1 MSGYVTALVLTVVTV
16 GSIVYLLRAR
26 RIREKYAAIWIAL
39 AIVVL
44 VIGAFPAV
52 LEWLAAALGVIQPVN
67 LLFLVTGL
75 VLFLV
80 CVQFSVEISQL
91 EEETRTLAE
100 EIALLSAKVDA
111 QAAAT
116 ARVALDLAT
125 DGAASPAPAAPTDG
139 AVPSAPSAPVD
150 VDDARPTAPGTT
162 ERA

>member
-116 ARVALDLAT
+116 QAVAAQAAATTRAALDH
-125 DGAASPAPAAPTDG
+125 PTDG
-139 AVPSAPSAPVD
+139 SVAPASATPVD
-150 VDDARPTAPGTT
+150 VDDPRPTAPGPT

>member
-1 MSGYVTALVLTVVTV
+1 MSGYATALLLTAATV

-39 AIVVL
+39 ALTVL
-44 VIGAFPAV
+44 VIGAFPVV
-52 LEWLAAALGVIQPVN
+52 LEWLARTLGVIEPVN

-100 EIALLSAKVDA
+100 EIALLAARVDA
-111 QAAAT
+111 LAPRDVRPPLDSPSSGSAAQST
-116 ARVALDLAT
+116 IL
-125 DGAASPAPAAPTDG
+125 PTD
-139 AVPSAPSAPVD
+139 AVESRTQASG
-150 VDDARPTAPGTT
+150 RPAD
-162 ERA
+162 RA